1 MSGRPPGRR
10 SPAATGSH
18 KSLLYIVFAG
28 TPFVAGD
35 CAIRPFKTLAS
46 LFVAALLVL
55 GAGLASPSAQ
65 AADERIPFPAEL
77 QRDVDFWVRVYTEVT
92 TSEGFLHDQYDLGI
106 VYRTLRFERDVAPAA
121 RRDAVDD
128 ERKKIE
134 GMLKRLAAGAAD
146 LSEEEQR
153 IAAAFGA
160 AGSRDRYAEA
170 AKNVRFQLGQ
180 SDRFRAGLERSGQWE
195 AHIAQAFANLGLPP
209 QLAALPHVESSFD
222 PTAYSKVGAAGLW
235 QFMPGTGRR
244 YLRIDDAVDERMDPF
259 RATEAA
265 AQLLDFNFRFLGSW
279 PLALTAYNH
288 GAAGMRRASDALG
301 TADIA
306 TIVRNYKSPSFGFA
320 SRNFYVSFLAAL
332 TIDRNPEKYFGNLTR
347 HPELVFTE
355 VEMPAFI
362 PLPVLEKTLRI
373 DRARLAAMNP
383 ALRPPVWSGSRYV
396 PKGYRLR
403 LPPEA
408 RSWTSALL
416 AQQVALSD
424 QYLNQPRSRSHRV
437 KSGET
442 LAAIAKRYGLTASN
456 LARLN
461 GLADGATVKPR
472 ATLRLPDLAA
482 DRVGAL
488 QAAVAANEPG
498 ATAAA
503 PVPATPPGG
512 AGTPQVEEKV
522 SQTLAETRAETRV
535 ASRAKPPEPVTASEV
550 VEESPSLVPG
560 GAVARASETIDFN
573 IGEDNSIRVAAEET
587 IGHYADWL
595 KLPASRLRTL
605 NKLSAG
611 AAVQL
616 GRSLKLDF
624 SKVGQAQFDARRRAY
639 HDGMQATFFA
649 GHRITGTQVY
659 VARRGDSLWN
669 VAQRNGSLPTWLVLH
684 YNPDLDFNALRA
696 GQQIVIPKV
705 EALPPA

>member
-1 MSGRPPGRR
+1 MIRIVGDALIRTAKSAVWLLAAALFAVGGCLA
-10 SPAATGSH
+10 PAA
-18 KSLLYIVFAG
+18 
-28 TPFVAGD
+28 
-35 CAIRPFKTLAS
+35 R
-46 LFVAALLVL
+46 AAE
-55 GAGLASPSAQ
+55 
-65 AADERIPFPAEL
+65 ERIPFPAEL
-77 QRDVDFWVRVYTEVT
+77 QRDVDFWIRVYSEVT

-106 VYRTLRFERDVAPAA
+106 VYRTLRFERDVTPAV

-153 IAAAFGA
+153 VAAAFGS
-160 AGSRDRYAEA
+160 AGTRERYAEA

-180 SDRFRAGLERSGQWE
+180 ADRFRAGLERSGQWE

-288 GAAGMRRASDALG
+288 GAAGMRRASDSLG

-306 TIVRNYKSPSFGFA
+306 TIVRQYKSPSFGFA

-332 TIDRNPEKYFGNLTR
+332 TIDRNPDKYFGNLR
-347 HPELVFTE
+347 RNPEMTFTE

-408 RSWTSALL
+408 RSWTSTLL

-437 KSGET
+437 RNGET
-442 LAAIAKRYGLTASN
+442 LGVIAKRYGLTATS

-461 GLADGATVKPR
+461 GLSDGATVKPR
-472 ATLRLPDLAA
+472 ATLRLPDLQA

-498 ATAAA
+498 ATVALPVPPTPAVAAA
-503 PVPATPPGG
+503 TPKV
-512 AGTPQVEEKV
+512 TEQV
-522 SQTLAETRAETRV
+522 SQALAETRAETRV
-535 ASRAKPPEPVTASEV
+535 AARPTLPEPVSASEAAA
-550 VEESPSLVPG
+550 ESPSLVPG
-560 GAVARASETIDFN
+560 GAVARASESIDFS

-595 KLPASRLRTL
+595 KLPASRLRAL

-611 AAVQL
+611 ASVQL
-616 GRSLKLDF
+616 GRPFKLDF
-624 SKVGQAQFDARRRAY
+624 SKVQKAQFDTARRSY
-639 HDGMQATFFA
+639 HDAMQATFFA
-649 GHRITGTQVY
+649 VHRITGTQVY
-659 VARRGDSLWN
+659 VSRRGDSLWN

-684 YNPDLDFNALRA
+684 YNPDIDFGALRA
-696 GQQIVIPKV
+696 GQQIVIPRV